1 MVSNKFK
8 NEPGLLIQNKQDL
21 EIIMNDRSLMLKQPI
36 ASRNL
41 LLLGKYSRQLEKI
54 NVSVQLIDLATWDQ
68 IGSKDISAEYSD
80 ISKMKQEVSDN
91 IRLMIASY
99 LPNEKSSLAVV
110 LPKFIDP
117 KPSITRDPVTV
128 KSEMVTKNLQQ
139 EFEKLEES
147 MDVLLG
153 LKEDS
158 KLKPK
163 NDVTLAII
171 RNFSKVKT
179 VRENAMMID
188 DTERRERKSF
198 GEFVAGWPDDDVIGL
213 WLYLKKHGSRL
224 GGNTGPFALR
234 TLGVD
239 TFLLTQDVEGFL
251 RSHDVVDSGI
261 TSQRALRAAQTY
273 FNDLREQSG
282 KSLAE
287 LSRLV
292 SFCHGQ
298 NRTR

>member
-1 MVSNKFK
+1 MMPDDMVERK
-8 NEPGLLIQNKQDL
+8 
-21 EIIMNDRSLMLKQPI
+21 
-36 ASRNL
+36 A
-41 LLLGKYSRQLEKI
+41 
-54 NVSVQLIDLATWDQ
+54 
-68 IGSKDISAEYSD
+68 KD
-80 ISKMKQEVSDN
+80 
-91 IRLMIASY
+91 
-99 LPNEKSSLAVV
+99 P
-110 LPKFIDP
+110 
-117 KPSITRDPVTV
+117 
-128 KSEMVTKNLQQ
+128 
-139 EFEKLEES
+139 
-147 MDVLLG
+147 
-153 LKEDS
+153 
-158 KLKPK
+158 
-163 NDVTLAII
+163 AII

-188 DTERRERKSF
+188 DTERREHQSF

-213 WLYLKKHGSRL
+213 WLYLKNAAADLAAIPALR
-224 GGNTGPFALR
+224 LR

-251 RSHDVVDSGI
+251 RSHDIVDSGI
-261 TSQRALRAAQTY
+261 TSQRALKAAQAY